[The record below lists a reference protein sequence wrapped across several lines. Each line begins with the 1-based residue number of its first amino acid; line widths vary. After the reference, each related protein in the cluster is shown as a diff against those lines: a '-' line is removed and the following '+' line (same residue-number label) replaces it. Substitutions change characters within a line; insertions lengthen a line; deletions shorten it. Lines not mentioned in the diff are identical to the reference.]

1 MYSLVL
7 QAQQGSS
14 MMPMILMM
22 VAIFAIM
29 WLFMIRPQQKKQKE
43 IRAFQNALTEGTRV
57 VTGGGIYGTVKRVDL
72 ASNIIEVE
80 IAKGTVISVDKNYV
94 FADVASQMQSQ
105 AK

>member
-1 MYSLVL
+1 MAVTNLTTSYASLCL
-7 QAQQGSS
+7 C
-14 MMPMILMM
+14 
-22 VAIFAIM
+22 FASTE
-29 WLFMIRPQQKKQKE
+29 WRE
-43 IRAFQNALTEGTRV
+43 VIRAFQNALTEGTRV